1 MNSPLRRYL
10 YVSVIALLLM
20 AAAMTGAK
28 ADALT
33 LEERAASTLEALE
46 ILKRSAEFVA
56 QTKEFGIIMDVG
68 YDVVQESGQKIEFGG
83 RRRLTIRRPD
93 HARVDIVSRNG
104 QQGSVYYDGQA
115 ISVFNEAEN
124 AYAQVMRPG
133 GIGPAFQYL
142 SEEFDVPMPLRE
154 FLAGDSVE
162 ILTDGIE
169 AAAYVEESVIAD
181 QRYDH
186 LAFRNDQVDFQ
197 VWIAQGD
204 APLPKRVVIS
214 YRHARG
220 QPQFWAQ
227 FQDWDL
233 SPKVSDSLFDF
244 APPEGAE
251 EIPFLTVIKSSE
263 AEGAA
268 Q

>member
-1 MNSPLRRYL
+1 MNSPIRRFL
-10 YVSVIALLLM
+10 IIPVFALLLGAM
-20 AAAMTGAK
+20 ATTGAK
-28 ADALT
+28 AEVLT
-33 LEERAASTLEALE
+33 LEEKAASTLEALE
-46 ILKRSAEFVA
+46 ILKRSAEFLA
-56 QTKEFGIIMDVG
+56 QTKEYGVTVEIG

-83 RRRLTIRRPD
+83 RRKLTIRRPD
-93 HARVDIVSRNG
+93 HARVDYVSRNG
-104 QQGSVYYDGQA
+104 QQASVYYNGES
-115 ISVFNEAEN
+115 ISVFNEEEN

-142 SEEFDVPMPLRE
+142 SEEFDVPMPLRD
-154 FLAGDSVE
+154 FLAGNSAE

-169 AAAYVEESVIAD
+169 SAAYVEESVIAD
-181 QRYDH
+181 KRYDH

-197 VWIAQGD
+197 VWVAQGD

-227 FQDWDL
+227 FLEWDL
-233 SPKVSDSLFDF
+233 SPKVSDSHFEF
-244 APPEGAE
+244 EPPEGAE
-251 EIPFLTVIKSSE
+251 KIPFLAVVQSSE
-263 AEGAA
+263 AGGEA